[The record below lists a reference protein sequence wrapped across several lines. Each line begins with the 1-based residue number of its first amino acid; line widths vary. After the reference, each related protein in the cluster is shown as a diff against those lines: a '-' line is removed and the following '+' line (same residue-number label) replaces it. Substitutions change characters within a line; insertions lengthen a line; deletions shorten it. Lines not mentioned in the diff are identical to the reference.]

1 MKLIKSCK
9 CHSCFSQIDAFAA
22 RFCLYCDSFLL
33 RSLMIVLLICIPR
46 SSPFRLFP
54 LYAFSLWSQS
64 THTKKKPNSQQQQP
78 VLYTLLISIDK
89 MLKASSV
96 SVSRPT
102 WKKYIYSTPPKA
114 VSIFILYLFDFFFN
128 SPLLSSC
135 QSCFIRPSAI
145 QWLSSRTASLYNRI
159 KYY

>member
-102 WKKYIYSTPPKA
+102 
-114 VSIFILYLFDFFFN
+114 
-128 SPLLSSC
+128 
-135 QSCFIRPSAI
+135 
-145 QWLSSRTASLYNRI
+145 
-159 KYY
+159 